1 MGNLQMRKIDA
12 EKYFDLTTVLLQ
24 KTIDDFTCHLA
35 GCQTDFRCC
44 LGEVLY
50 LVGHR
55 LEDACLME
63 GGHLVAFLGGVHQVV
78 GRQGAFLEVA
88 FLLAFLDVAAAL
100 DLPRKA

>member
-1 MGNLQMRKIDA
+1 MRKIDA

-44 LGEVLY
+44 LEEVLCQ
-50 LVGHR
+50 VGHR
-55 LEDACLME
+55 LEDACHLE
-63 GGHLVAFLGGVHQVV
+63 GDRRVGFLGAVHQVV
-78 GRQGAFLEVA
+78 GHLGAFLEVA
-88 FLLAFLDVAAAL
+88 FLLAFLDVAGSL